1 MFDER
6 VLRDTRA
13 LVNLDAVKS
22 VVRHITAAAGNGVS
36 VVMAVVKAD
45 GYGHGAVQ
53 IANAALSSGASS
65 LAVAYPQEVLE
76 LRTAGID
83 AHTLVMGLLPAGN
96 PDVVDIIVKTGAA
109 QTVADTDAPLT
120 LGASASADRPVP
132 VHIKVDT
139 GMGRIGIP
147 PEDVLSYI
155 EFLKTIPGIVIEG
168 IFTHF
173 PSADEADLSF
183 TSKQITIFKDLIQTL
198 EGSGINIPFKHMA
211 NSAGILALRNAYI
224 NMVRPGIMLYGLYP
238 SSEVEKSIPLTPALR
253 LVSAV
258 RYLKRVPA
266 GTPISYGRTFVT
278 SRPSVIATLPVGYA
292 DGYNRLLSNRGSVLV
307 RGMRAPITGR
317 ICMDMTMIDV
327 TDIEGVAVGDEAV
340 LIGPQENDEITADEM
355 AGLLGTINYEVTCAI
370 SKRVPRVYIDDGKGV

>member
-13 LVNLDAVKS
+13 LVNLDNIKGIVK
-22 VVRHITAAAGNGVS
+22 HIKKAAGARVS
-36 VVMAVVKAD
+36 VMAVVKAD
-45 GYGHGAVQ
+45 GYGHGAVRV
-53 IANAALSSGASS
+53 AHAALAAGASS

-83 AHTLVMGLLPAGN
+83 AHTLVMGLLPADN
-96 PDVVDIIVKTGAA
+96 PDAVETIVKTGAA
-109 QTVADTDAPLT
+109 QAVADADAPRA
-120 LGASASADRPVP
+120 LGASAPADRPVP

-147 PEDVLSYI
+147 PEEVLSYI
-155 EFLKTIPGIVIEG
+155 EFLRTVPGIVIEG

-183 TSKQITIFKDLIQTL
+183 TNGQVAAFKDLLQTI
-198 EGSGINIPFKHMA
+198 EGRGVTIFLRHMA
-211 NSAGILALRNAYI
+211 NSAGVLAVRDAYI

-238 SSEVEKSIPLTPALR
+238 SGEVERSIPLDPALS

-258 RYLKRVPA
+258 RYLKRVPI
-266 GTPISYGRTFVT
+266 GTPVSYGRTFTT

-307 RGMRAPITGR
+307 RGKRAPVVGR
-317 ICMDMTMIDV
+317 VCMDMTMIDV
-327 TDIEGVAVGDEAV
+327 TDIEGVATGDEAV
-340 LIGPQENDEITADEM
+340 LIGRQGDDEISADEM

-370 SKRVPRVYIDDGKGV
+370 SKRVSRVYIDDGNTVR